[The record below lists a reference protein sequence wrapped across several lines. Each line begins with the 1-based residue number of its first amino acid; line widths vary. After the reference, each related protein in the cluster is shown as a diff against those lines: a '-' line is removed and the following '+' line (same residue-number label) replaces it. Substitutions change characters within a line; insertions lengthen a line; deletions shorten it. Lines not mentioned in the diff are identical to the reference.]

1 MTANVSTLRDDANKG
16 YPLEELERLV
26 RDSEN
31 QPGWRD
37 RADLCYAY
45 MDGKQMTAAQEQEHR
60 RNKLEPRVINLIG
73 RVVRSVLGTQA
84 KTRRD
89 PRVETDDEAFADV
102 AEVIS
107 SKLAEARRETCA
119 PMACSN
125 AYASE
130 VIAGLGWVEVSR
142 NSDLLGYKYRVQD
155 VHRSE
160 IWWDWRAKRLDL
172 SDARWLCRRRW
183 MDLDDIAAKMPEHKA
198 ILENLVGNWAG
209 VIMDDWHDERWQ
221 AAHDADRRFGV
232 SRGEWVDGG
241 RRRIKLYEVWYRV
254 PKTVMVFRVRGG
266 EWRKLDLDNPL
277 HVEAVNRGVVEI
289 SKTVTM
295 EIRMA
300 LFAGPHRL
308 VDKAT
313 TKKRFP
319 YIPFWAFRRDEDQTP
334 YGLVEGMLAPQDEY
348 NELSMR
354 IQWMRKAQQLLI
366 DGDALDTDY
375 NTVQDITDTM
385 MRPDMV
391 AVLNANRKNKDGLVM
406 RNDMQLAKEQYDAMG
421 TAKELIQD
429 IPGIYSTQMGNAP
442 AGVTSGI
449 AINSLVEQGI
459 LAMGDLNDN
468 YQFGENLV
476 NESLVD
482 MIIEDHS
489 APNTAVYVGTGAMRR
504 QVILNTRD
512 QNTGMPMNMV
522 VDAPIKCG
530 LAEVPSSPAYR
541 MQTGQQIA
549 GMIQALSNNPQAV
562 AVLAPAYIESS
573 DLPDRK
579 AMADDLRRVS
589 GLPVAG
595 DRAGAQAWQQQQ
607 QDASAQQVALAQQGQ
622 AADIQHKQALVQKDA
637 AQAALTNAKA
647 QRETVLAHRD
657 AASPLPGQEPSDPTD
672 SAINDAI
679 NEAHAA

>member
-1 MTANVSTLRDDANKG
+1 MTENVTTLRDDTQGG
-16 YPLEELERLV
+16 YPLESLERLV

-31 QPGWRD
+31 QPAWRD
-37 RADLCYAY
+37 RSDLCYAY
-45 MDGKQMTAAQEQEHR
+45 VDGRQMTPEQKREHLK
-60 RNKLEPRVINLIG
+60 NKLEPRTINLIG

-107 SKLAEARRETCA
+107 SKLAEARRETHA

-160 IWWDWRAKRLDL
+160 IWWDWRAKQLDL

-183 MDLDDIAAKMPEHKA
+183 MDLDEIVAKLPQHKDL
-198 ILENLVGNWAG
+198 LEQVVGNWAG
-209 VIMDDWHDERWQ
+209 VVMDDWHDERWQ
-221 AAHDADRRFGV
+221 AAYDADRRFGV
-232 SRGEWVDGG
+232 SRAEWWDGG
-241 RRRIKLYEVWYRV
+241 RRRLKLYETWYRV

-266 EWRKLDLDNPL
+266 EWRELNLDNPL
-277 HVEAVNRGVVEI
+277 HVAAVNRGVVEI

-308 VDKAT
+308 IDKAT
-313 TKKRFP
+313 KKKRFP
-319 YIPFWAFRRDEDQTP
+319 YIPFWAFRRDEDRTP

-366 DGDALDTDY
+366 DNDALDQDY
-375 NTVQDITDTM
+375 NTIQDIADSM

-391 AVLNANRKNKDGLVM
+391 AVLNGQRKNPDGLVM
-406 RNDMQLAKEQYDAMG
+406 RNDMQLQKEQYESMAN
-421 TAKELIQD
+421 AKELIQD

-468 YQFGENLV
+468 YQFGEMLV
-476 NESLVD
+476 NECLVD
-482 MIIEDHS
+482 MIVEDL
-489 APNTAVYVGTGAMRR
+489 AQPNTVTYVGTGATRR
-504 QVILNTRD
+504 QVVLNTRD
-512 QNTGMPMNMV
+512 PQTGAPMNMV

-549 GMIQALSNNPQAV
+549 GMIQALAGNPQAV

-589 GLPVAG
+589 GLPVSG

-607 QDASAQQVALAQQGQ
+607 QQQAADQAQLAQQGQ
-622 AADIQHKQALVQKDA
+622 AAEIQHKQALVQKDTSA
-637 AQAALTNAKA
+637 AALNTARA
-647 QRETVLAHRD
+647 QRESLLAHRD

-672 SAINDAI
+672 TAINDAI